1 MHIAIIGT
9 GIVGA
14 ATAGWL
20 QRDGHRVTFIDPK
33 EAGEA
38 CSYGNAGSLSPSA
51 VLPVAMPGMWKKVP
65 KWLLDPEGPLVIRSH
80 YLPRVLPWLMQFLR
94 HANEA
99 EVTRIAS
106 AMRGLLAPVFD
117 AYTPLLQRAG
127 AMSLLR
133 QNGCL
138 YVYSSRETAQ
148 KWAWGANLRR
158 SLGVEMQE
166 VEGEDLFDLEPAL
179 RGSFEFGQ
187 FAPDNGSTPDPSAL
201 VKAIYGQAIKDGA
214 VHLRASAIGFR
225 KTGGRV
231 DEVLTDS
238 AGALA
243 VDGVVLAAGAWSGVL
258 ARQLGTRVP
267 LESQRGYHVTVT
279 EPGIS
284 LSRNVMAVEQNIM
297 VNPMT
302 MGLRLAGTVELAGL
316 KAPPNYA
323 RAEALLTVG
332 KKLFPDMNP
341 DPHEV
346 WMGHRP
352 CMPDSMPVIGQA
364 PGMENAWLG
373 FGHGHVGMCGGATTG
388 RELANLIGNRPPEID
403 LAPFAADRFS
413 RSPLATNRVSR
424 SGRKAA

>member
-9 GIVGA
+9 GIVGV
-14 ATAGWL
+14 ATAAWA
-20 QRDGHRVTFIDPK
+20 QRDGHSVTFIDPI

-38 CSYGNAGSLSPSA
+38 CSFGNAGSLSPSA

-65 KWLLDPEGPLVIRSH
+65 KWLLDPDGPLVIRSH
-80 YLPRVLPWLMQFLR
+80 YLPSVLPWLMQFLR
-94 HANEA
+94 HANER
-99 EVTRIAS
+99 EVTRIAT

-138 YVYSSRETAQ
+138 YVYSSRESAQ

-158 SLGVEMQE
+158 SLGVEMQPL
-166 VEGEDLFDLEPAL
+166 EGEALFALEPDL
-179 RGSFEFGQ
+179 RGSFGFGQ

-201 VKAIYGQAIKDGA
+201 VKAIYGQAIRDGA
-214 VHLRASAIGFR
+214 THLRARVTGFR
-225 KTGGRV
+225 RTGGRI
-231 DEVLTDS
+231 DAVLTDT
-238 AGALA
+238 GGEVA
-243 VDGVVLAAGAWSGVL
+243 VDGVVVAAGAWSGIL
-258 ARQLGTRVP
+258 ARQLGTKVP
-267 LESQRGYHVTVT
+267 LESQRGYHVTLT

-323 RAEALLTVG
+323 RAEALLNVG
-332 KKLFPDMNP
+332 RKMFPTLNP

-352 CMPDSMPVIGQA
+352 CMPDSMPVIGLA
-364 PGMENAWLG
+364 PGTDNAWLG

-388 RELANLIGNRPPEID
+388 RELANLIANRAPEID
-403 LAPFAADRFS
+403 LAPFAPGRFT
-413 RSPLATNRVSR
+413 RA
-424 SGRKAA
+424 GRKAA

>member
-20 QRDGHRVTFIDPK
+20 QRDGHRVTFIDPR

-38 CSYGNAGSLSPSA
+38 CSFGNAGSLSPSA

-80 YLPRVLPWLMQFLR
+80 YLPTVLPWLMQFLR
-94 HANEA
+94 HSSEA
-99 EVTRIAS
+99 EVTRIAT

-127 AMSLLR
+127 GMSLLR
-133 QNGCL
+133 RNGCL
-138 YVYSSRETAQ
+138 YVYSSRGSAQ

-166 VEGEDLFDLEPAL
+166 VEGEALFELEPDL
-179 RGSFEFGQ
+179 RGSFGFGQ

-201 VKAIYGQAIKDGA
+201 VKAIYDQAIRDGA
-214 VHLRASAIGFR
+214 THLRARVTGFR
-225 KTGGRV
+225 RSGGRV
-231 DEVLTDS
+231 DEVLTDTS
-238 AGALA
+238 EDLA
-243 VDGVVLAAGAWSGVL
+243 VDGVVVAAGAWSAVL
-258 ARQLGTRVP
+258 ARQLGTKVP

-279 EPGIS
+279 DPGIT
-284 LSRNVMAVEQNIM
+284 LNRNVMAVEQNIM

-323 RAEALLTVG
+323 RAQALLSVG
-332 KKLFPDMNP
+332 QKMFPAMKPN
-341 DPHEV
+341 PHEV

-352 CMPDSMPVIGQA
+352 CMPDSMPVIGLA
-364 PGMENAWLG
+364 PGTENAWLG

-388 RELANLIGNRPPEID
+388 RELANLIGDRSPEID
-403 LAPFAADRFS
+403 LSPFAPDRFT
-413 RSPLATNRVSR
+413 RL
-424 SGRKAA
+424 GRRAA